1 VIDGRARRL
10 LVTPGRV
17 RSGRRDDAVRRTIAA
32 GLALTTLVAAVHMTL
47 QLVDFGVYDLRVK
60 ALDASTDTTLLGVV
74 PSVALGCAALAA
86 IAAALRIRRRAL
98 ALLAALLCLEL
109 ALQRF
114 VLHGGNAGLAATLPL
129 VAAILVLLVREAWRL
144 PEPCGR
150 CVLLGGALLVTSFVL
165 HVLLPPLLS
174 AVGYGAGTWPYEIKV
189 ALKHGFEIAGWLTVA
204 TGLAAAARRPD
215 A

>member
-10 LVTPGRV
+10 LVTPRA
-17 RSGRRDDAVRRTIAA
+17 RAGRRDPGLRQAITA
-32 GLALTTLVAAVHMTL
+32 GLALTALVAVVHVTL

-74 PSVALGCAALAA
+74 PSIALACAALAA
-86 IAAALRIRRRAL
+86 VAAAARLRRPAL
-98 ALLAALLCLEL
+98 VALAALVCLEL
-109 ALQRF
+109 AVQRL
-114 VLHGGNAGLAATLPL
+114 VLHGGSGGLAATLPL

-150 CVLLGGALLVTSFVL
+150 CVLLGCALLVTSFAL
-165 HVLLPPLLS
+165 HVLLPPVLS
-174 AVGYGAGTWPYEIKV
+174 AIGYGAGTWPYEIKV

-204 TGLAAAARRPD
+204 TGLAAAARRLDP
-215 A
+215 